1 MRQIDLGNFRMHRTT
16 YVNTDNMWEPS
27 MDECKQINNYL
38 INMYIVHSTVALIFW
53 VQM

>member
-27 MDECKQINNYL
+27 MDECNITNKQLSYH
-38 INMYIVHSTVALIFW
+38 YEQHVYST
-53 VQM
+53 